1 MTGTSSITTFN
12 YSSYTSYQTTNKK
25 TVETDLSINERNTTV
40 EKQEQHFM
48 KHHL

>member
-1 MTGTSSITTFN
+1 MTGTSSITAFN
-12 YSSYTSYQTTNKK
+12 YSSYTSYQTTSKK
-25 TVETDLSINERNTTV
+25 TVETDVSINERNNTV